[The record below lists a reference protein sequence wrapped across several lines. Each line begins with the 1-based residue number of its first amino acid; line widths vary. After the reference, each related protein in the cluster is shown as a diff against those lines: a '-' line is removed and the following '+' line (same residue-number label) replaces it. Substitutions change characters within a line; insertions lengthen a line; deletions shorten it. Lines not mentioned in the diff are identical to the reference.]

1 MDYTQRKK
9 LYQLMAQFWPNSRLT
24 KDPAMRTAWGKVLE
38 KYQYED
44 VKSRVLGLAATSKY
58 PPDLADLTAPLV
70 PPTADCAMGAAGI
83 QPTPPGQADR
93 RTREDMER
101 LRQWWKEG
109 GRQCEK

>member
-1 MDYTQRKK
+1 MDYPRRQK

-24 KDPAMRTAWGKVLE
+24 KDPAMRTAWGQVLE
-38 KYQYED
+38 KFPYDD
-44 VKSRVLGLAATSKY
+44 VKSRVLDLAATSKY

-70 PPTADCAMGAAGI
+70 PPAADNAIGAAGI

-93 RTREDMER
+93 RAREDMER